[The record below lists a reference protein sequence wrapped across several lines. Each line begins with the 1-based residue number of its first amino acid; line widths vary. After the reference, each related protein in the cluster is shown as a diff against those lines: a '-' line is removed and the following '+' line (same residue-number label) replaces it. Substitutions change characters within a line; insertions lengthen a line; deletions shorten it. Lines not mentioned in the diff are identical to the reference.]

1 MQRCL
6 QLAQLGNG
14 YVAPNPMVGAV
25 LVYKDVI
32 IGEGYHARYGEAHAE
47 VNCLNSVKEADKHLI
62 EQATLY
68 VSLEPCAHHGKTP
81 PCTDLIIKHKIP
93 KVVIANIDTFDAVN
107 GKGIQKLS
115 ANNIEVTTGVLAD
128 EAKLLNQHFFYAH
141 QHKRPYITLKFAQS
155 NDGYIGVRHQE
166 IAISNAAAKRYTHLL
181 RSQHQSILVGKN
193 TVLSD
198 NPQLTIRYGNG
209 KNPTRI
215 ILGKASDF
223 PNDFTIFNSD
233 ASTIFLLNEEKNN
246 ITIDKIGELLYHQN
260 IISVLVEGG
269 RATLQQFIDAEFW
282 NEAHVITSNENINTM
297 YATSERIKAPTL
309 IGSIINKIELE
320 NNFVTIYKNPD
331 DIFIA

>member
-215 ILGKASDF
+215 IIGKASDF

-246 ITIDKIGELLYHQN
+246 ITIDEIGELLYHQN

-269 RATLQQFIDAEFW
+269 RATLQQFIDAGFW
-282 NEAHVITSNENINTM
+282 NKAHVITSNENINTM
-297 YATSERIKAPTL
+297 YATSERIKTTTL

>member
-215 ILGKASDF
+215 IIGKASDF

-246 ITIDKIGELLYHQN
+246 ITIDEIGELLYHQN

-269 RATLQQFIDAEFW
+269 RATLQQFIDAGFW

-297 YATSERIKAPTL
+297 YATSERIKTPTL

>member
-1 MQRCL
+1 
-6 QLAQLGNG
+6 
-14 YVAPNPMVGAV
+14 
-25 LVYKDVI
+25 
-32 IGEGYHARYGEAHAE
+32 
-47 VNCLNSVKEADKHLI
+47 
-62 EQATLY
+62 
-68 VSLEPCAHHGKTP
+68 
-81 PCTDLIIKHKIP
+81 
-93 KVVIANIDTFDAVN
+93 
-107 GKGIQKLS
+107 
-115 ANNIEVTTGVLAD
+115 
-128 EAKLLNQHFFYAH
+128 LNQHFFYAH

-215 ILGKASDF
+215 IIGKASDF

-246 ITIDKIGELLYHQN
+246 ITIDEIGELLYHQN

-269 RATLQQFIDAEFW
+269 RATLQQFIDAGFW
-282 NEAHVITSNENINTM
+282 NKAHVITSNENINTM
-297 YATSERIKAPTL
+297 YATSERIKTPTL